1 MWNNHEYC
9 NTSDLG
15 LKINM
20 ACALGMPSLNV
31 LQQGANWSSAQIR
44 RGRVSSEEENSNRL
58 RWSISGFIVELESVP
73 KKKSA
78 LMLMQVFVGL

>member
-1 MWNNHEYC
+1 MHWGNQLKRIRKVWNNHEYC

-44 RGRVSSEEENSNRL
+44 RV
-58 RWSISGFIVELESVP
+58 ESVP
-73 KKKSA
+73 KKKTA
-78 LMLMQVFVGL
+78 TDCVGVSVDSSLR